1 MSEAENAT
9 RRSLIRMTWQ
19 TLYAFPV
26 FDTLFIL
33 SKYIS
38 VYVGRS
44 KYGLQ
49 TRLDI

>member
-33 SKYIS
+33 SKHIS
-38 VYVGRS
+38 VCM
-44 KYGLQ
+44 
-49 TRLDI
+49 LDGVSMDYKRG